1 MSKPDSN
8 HEKITVPPS
17 PREQQLVEVVQYALQ
32 ILSQMPYQQ
41 VAAPIQQIQMRVN
54 EVMTPQPQSEG

>member
-1 MSKPDSN
+1 M
-8 HEKITVPPS
+8 ITPATATPPLS

-41 VAAPIQQIQMRVN
+41 VAGPIQQIQMRVN
-54 EVMTPQPQSEG
+54 EVMAQQTASED